1 MQIKIEMHIYDIYM
15 KIEVQR
21 LLLVVYVF
29 IKLDEIIYFEVKW
42 DLRILKL
49 IKQMREV
56 EKNESVRKIHKGL
69 NKL

>member
-1 MQIKIEMHIYDIYM
+1 MIYM

>member
-1 MQIKIEMHIYDIYM
+1 MIYM

-21 LLLVVYVF
+21 LLLVVYIF

>member
-1 MQIKIEMHIYDIYM
+1 MIYM

-56 EKNESVRKIHKGL
+56 EKMQVLEKYIKA
-69 NKL
+69 

>member
-1 MQIKIEMHIYDIYM
+1 MIYM

-56 EKNESVRKIHKGL
+56 EKNESIRKIHKGL

>member
-1 MQIKIEMHIYDIYM
+1 MIYM

-56 EKNESVRKIHKGL
+56 EKNESVRKIHKDL

>member
-1 MQIKIEMHIYDIYM
+1 M
-15 KIEVQR
+15 
-21 LLLVVYVF
+21 
-29 IKLDEIIYFEVKW
+29 YFEVKW

-56 EKNESVRKIHKGL
+56 EKNASVRKIHKGL

>member
-1 MQIKIEMHIYDIYM
+1 MIYM
-15 KIEVQR
+15 KIEIQR

-56 EKNESVRKIHKGL
+56 EKNASVRKIHKGL